1 MADKFIKK
9 PVVIEAMPFDGSWE
23 SAKPI
28 LDWIVDNKALDL
40 SGPTWFDRA
49 DGELRIHTLEGTLSA
64 SAGDWIIRGIKGEFY
79 PCKPDI
85 FKETYE
91 PAFTD
96 AQDACVDGEI
106 CSVCGSS
113 LTPYDI
119 CATDTEL
126 GICHATCLEGSPA
139 VDLDTD
145 EPCETVQTFRY
156 DELSDDAVGEIATPR
171 HPVAFRWRGIGEWL
185 FGTRAPDGVAAEP
198 LYTDHPA
205 TTITAPAL
213 PTAYHIVF
221 DGFPSPNGP
230 RFIELEDQNG
240 HSLGIGA
247 WRKREYGHA
256 ELVLPSA
263 AAPIT
268 TVNLMGWVYDH
279 DHAMSDG
286 NDTRMTAAEEVL
298 AYLLVEVI
306 GAPDDVPYSPNEAQV
321 LIENRLKDGKRLEEV
336 EAGRL
341 ARRRAALAAKEGQ
354 NDAL

>member
-1 MADKFIKK
+1 MAEKFIKK

-28 LDWIVDNKALDL
+28 LDWIVENNAFDL

-96 AQDACVDGEI
+96 AQDACV
-106 CSVCGSS
+106 
-113 LTPYDI
+113 
-119 CATDTEL
+119 
-126 GICHATCLEGSPA
+126 A
-139 VDLDTD
+139 V
-145 EPCETVQTFRY
+145 
-156 DELSDDAVGEIATPR
+156 A
-171 HPVAFRWRGIGEWL
+171 
-185 FGTRAPDGVAAEP
+185 
-198 LYTDHPA
+198 
-205 TTITAPAL
+205 APAL
-213 PTAYHIVF
+213 PTEYHIVF

-247 WRKREYGHA
+247 WQKREDGHA

-263 AAPIT
+263 PAPIT
-268 TVNLMGWVYDH
+268 TVKLRCDRLEDLRLAALAIRTYMP
-279 DHAMSDG
+279 
-286 NDTRMTAAEEVL
+286 DTLPA
-298 AYLLVEVI
+298 
-306 GAPDDVPYSPNEAQV
+306 GD
-321 LIENRLKDGKRLEEV
+321 DGKIHFARALA
-336 EAGRL
+336 EA
-341 ARRRAALAAKEGQ
+341 AADAIEAALAATEVQ
-354 NDAL
+354 NDD